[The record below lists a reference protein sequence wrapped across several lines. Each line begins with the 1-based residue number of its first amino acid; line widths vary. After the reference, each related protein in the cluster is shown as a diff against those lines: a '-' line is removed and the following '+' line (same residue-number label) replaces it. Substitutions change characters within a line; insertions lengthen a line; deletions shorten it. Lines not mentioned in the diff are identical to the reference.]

1 MYKFIFVISTS
12 ILTLSGCA
20 SAQFSIVGKDEYMLT
35 KMSDAC
41 AIGVPNSVLNHLREE
56 ATKFC
61 AGRKEL
67 PVEITYSTE
76 MGIPAIRCTS
86 ATLRFRCENYETAQK
101 WN

>member
-1 MYKFIFVISTS
+1 MYKLSFVAITT

-20 SAQFSIVGKDEYMLT
+20 SAQFSSVGKDEYMLY

-41 AIGVPNSVLNHLREE
+41 AIGVPSSVLNHLREE

-67 PVEITYSTE
+67 PVEITSSTE
-76 MGIPAIRCTS
+76 MGIPVVRCTS
-86 ATLRFRCENYETAQK
+86 ATLRFRCESQ
-101 WN
+101 